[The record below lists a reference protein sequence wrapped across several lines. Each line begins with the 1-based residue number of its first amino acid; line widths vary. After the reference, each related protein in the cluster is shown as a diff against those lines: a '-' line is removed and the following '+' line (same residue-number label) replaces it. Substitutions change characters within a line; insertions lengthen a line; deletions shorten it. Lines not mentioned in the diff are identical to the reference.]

1 MAIRDRPAIAP
12 PLKHSGDVVENQY
25 TLRPIFDHYLQLFHF
40 VDIASL
46 YSNQFTMKLSTS
58 FLLVALLSCLSS
70 FSGNTLVKA
79 TLSPDKD
86 TGNGGDSKKFIEF
99 SDETESD
106 SDSDDSDASYKPS
119 SHLKKS
125 IRGLTSPGSA
135 TTHHQMPKL
144 HLEDALSSSEE
155 DEEDDE
161 DNSKPAA
168 VPSPT
173 VNEEEDSK
181 PAALPSPAPASTVK
195 DSKPAAVP
203 SPTPASAGNEQED
216 SKPASTVNQEED
228 SKPAAVP
235 SPTPASTAEEAKEEC
250 DGPPVL
256 TEFEDLTECTKLWFK
271 LLLQYFM
278 AWQWI
283 QWSCS
288 GARKRGR
295 DDKEGDGDDGKGGSS
310 GTGRAV
316 RAVRRRTGGH
326 DGLR

>member
-1 MAIRDRPAIAP
+1 MRVFEFESHPKNEVSMAIRDRPAIAP

-125 IRGLTSPGSA
+125 IRGLTSPESA
-135 TTHHQMPKL
+135 TRHHQMPKL

-173 VNEEEDSK
+173 VNQEEDSK

-195 DSKPAAVP
+195 
-203 SPTPASAGNEQED
+203 
-216 SKPASTVNQEED
+216 D

-310 GTGRAV
+310 GTGRAF